1 MLVCKSLPCHRL
13 SYIHSRF
20 ADLVWQTKFKQ
31 RLSDQLKKQRE
42 QQATPTPDVDQ
53 LVAARIAEV
62 TAQQAREHE
71 AALQAAVSAATEKL
85 RSELSGADNQAETS
99 QGDIAA
105 LTARHQEELTALEAR
120 LTEKHAT
127 EMKVAVD
134 SALASIPNHEGTA
147 EIQRDVEAA
156 VKERLQVVE
165 KEHEKKMV
173 DAIKV
178 ATESG
183 RKEISTKLMIK
194 DGQLMKAVTAK
205 KDLEEKVKDL
215 EVRLKNLQP
224 SAAGSPTTSTP
235 MAPTAPTAPKVTT
248 NAANLPRKPSVSNV
262 SAGASTSTPGPQTQ
276 AVRGAAMRGRGGRG
290 VAIRGGAAA
299 AAAQAAGRGG
309 GVLAQV
315 NSAAAASP
323 SGTSILGAASHAAAT
338 PSAASKRS
346 RDESEVSADSPSLA
360 KRLRGAPVTLQRNR
374 HLPPPAET

>member
-235 MAPTAPTAPKVTT
+235 MAPTAPKVTT